1 MRLAEK
7 IRLAQRGLLTMAV
20 EEVEELRLKRGARA
34 VGVEVAQKRV
44 LHFLQHDCGVESSA
58 EALRECGLARANRS
72 FNRDVAELQ
81 GAR

>member
-1 MRLAEK
+1 MPVRLS
-7 IRLAQRGLLTMAV
+7 QRGLLTMAV
-20 EEVEELRLKRGARA
+20 EEIEELRLQRRA
-34 VGVEVAQKRV
+34 GTVGVEVAEKWV
-44 LHFLQHDCGVESSA
+44 LHFFQHDRGVQSSA